1 MQTNSNLKI
10 YLCLFLLLCNKSF
23 CGGVTSFERSKD
35 ILTDLFTRPEIR
47 FFVREFYCGA
57 KIELDS
63 HIKDGKVKNKIKVE
77 GGKTLKKPHLTNVK
91 NEVKTKW
98 LKKAKIGLKKVLPT
112 KGDIAIEGIFQ
123 TAELVYNYSESS
135 KGMDL
140 DWDHLV
146 TANELKDKSKGCEY
160 LDRQQCARE
169 SIKFKTAAADPHNLV
184 PAFSSINRSRGAD
197 KLVLLSKGEK
207 NFANNKCR
215 IQKNK
220 DGTMG
225 VPGKQMGYYA
235 RTALYMN
242 KKYKLGLSPKKKME
256 YEKMSRK
263 FQPTCSEIIFR
274 TAIQEVFFNGEDFDY
289 GIGAITKLK
298 KQMCI
303 FATKAFIR

>member
-1 MQTNSNLKI
+1 MRLFFILLFFCITHI
-10 YLCLFLLLCNKSF
+10 YSQNI
-23 CGGVTSFERSKD
+23 TSFEKSKD
-35 ILTDLFTRPEIR
+35 ILTGFFSNPEIR

-57 KIELDS
+57 KIEVEPYL
-63 HIKDGKVKNKIKVE
+63 KDGKVKNKIRVQ

-91 NEVKTKW
+91 KEVKIKW
-98 LKKAKIGLKKVLPT
+98 LKKAKIALKKVMPT
-112 KGDIAIEGIFQ
+112 KGDIVVEGIFQ
-123 TAELVYNYSESS
+123 TAELIYNYSESS
-135 KGMDL
+135 KGTDL

-146 TANELKDKSKGCEY
+146 TANELKEKSKGCEY

-169 SIKFKTAAADPHNLV
+169 SVKFKTAAADPHNLV

-197 KLVLLSKGEK
+197 KLVLLSKNAK
-207 NFANNKCR
+207 NFPNSKCR

-242 KKYKLGLSPKKKME
+242 QKYKLGFSPKKKME
-256 YEKMSRK
+256 LERTSRK

-289 GIGAITKLK
+289 GTGIINSFR
-298 KQMCI
+298 KQMCSL
-303 FATKAFIR
+303 ATKAFTR